1 MYSKRNFPGV
11 TVLLM
16 AFLLTLVM
24 GCKNDKSE
32 DKPDTPTV
40 EKPPVKV
47 PPFNRDS
54 AYTFVQR
61 QVDFGPRVMGSKG
74 HEDCK
79 NWIIGKMRSYG
90 MEITEQN
97 FEAAVYTGDKFP
109 ATNIIAKYK
118 PDNTNRIVLA
128 AHWDTRHIADSDLST
143 RDQDKPILGA
153 DDGGSGVGVL
163 IELARQFS
171 IDGPDMG
178 VDFVFLD
185 AEDYGDSTDPEP
197 TEEAEIEKR
206 QNSWAIGAQYYAHNF
221 SGIRP
226 KYGILLDMVGSA
238 GATFHKEDVSMHFA
252 PGLVNGIWSTAIK
265 MGYGT
270 YFINKQEGF
279 AFDDHYFI
287 NTIAN
292 IPMVDIINMKD
303 KKFGAHWHTHDDNMK
318 VIDRNT
324 LRAVGQVLL
333 AVVYRDELSI

>member
-163 IELARQFS
+163 NWPASSALTAPI
-171 IDGPDMG
+171 
-178 VDFVFLD
+178 
-185 AEDYGDSTDPEP
+185 
-197 TEEAEIEKR
+197 
-206 QNSWAIGAQYYAHNF
+206 WAWISSF
-221 SGIRP
+221 
-226 KYGILLDMVGSA
+226 
-238 GATFHKEDVSMHFA
+238 
-252 PGLVNGIWSTAIK
+252 
-265 MGYGT
+265 
-270 YFINKQEGF
+270 
-279 AFDDHYFI
+279 
-287 NTIAN
+287 
-292 IPMVDIINMKD
+292 
-303 KKFGAHWHTHDDNMK
+303 
-318 VIDRNT
+318 
-324 LRAVGQVLL
+324 
-333 AVVYRDELSI
+333 